1 MNIWAGIIIGAV
13 ALGVYGFS
21 KLSHAG
27 NNLVTEV
34 KGRIHSIDF
43 SNLTFAL
50 DVKIKNP
57 SPTAINLNYPFIKIF
72 YKEKLIASSEL
83 KTASIRI
90 EPMAETNI
98 NNIKIP
104 VSFLK
109 LGGVAL
115 DFMKKLTDKSVK
127 ITLQVET
134 STYILLAGNKV
145 PYSKTEDIT
154 V

>member
-21 KLSHAG
+21 KLGHAG

-34 KGRIHSIDF
+34 TGRIHSIDF
-43 SNLTFAL
+43 QNVTFAL

-57 SPTAINLNYPFIKIF
+57 SPTAINLNHPFIKIF
-72 YKEKLIASSEL
+72 YKEKLITSSEI
-83 KTASIRI
+83 KNAIIKI
-90 EPMAETNI
+90 EPSAETNI
-98 NNIKIP
+98 SNIKIP

-109 LGGVAL
+109 MGGVAL
-115 DFMKKLTDKSVK
+115 DFMKKLTDKTVK

-134 STYILLAGNKV
+134 STYILVAGNKI